1 MRKETKKRL
10 IGYLKLIGIMA
21 LLFVIF
27 KGIFILVVLI
37 GLSLSMSYLVNQ
49 FKLRNF
55 GIELVTLIAVL
66 VGMKYGPISSLIIT
80 FILILYHLAAGGF
93 FGTYWFWVIPSYCL
107 AGVIAGFFQAED
119 ISRLG
124 FFLTL
129 GINIVTSLF
138 TAIATPG
145 FLPKHLPFAVSNVI
159 FNVILFN
166 VLGKTLLLLLI

>member
-1 MRKETKKRL
+1 MQKENKNRL
-10 IGYLKLIGIMA
+10 VRYLKLIGIMA
-21 LLFVIF
+21 LLFAIF
-27 KGIFILVVLI
+27 KGVFILVILI
-37 GLSLSMSYLVNQ
+37 GLSLSMSYLVNYI
-49 FKLRNF
+49 KLRNL

-66 VGMKYGPISSLIIT
+66 VGIKYGSMPAFLIT
-80 FILILYHLAAGGF
+80 FVLILYHLAAGGF

-129 GINIVTSLF
+129 GINMITSVF

-145 FLPKHLPFAVSNVI
+145 FLPRHLPFAVSNVI

-166 VLGKTLLLLLI
+166 LLGKTLLLLLI